1 MSIKRIG
8 TATIL
13 AASFGL
19 FGCSGDTDGGSAAT
33 PPGGAYSSDN
43 AGSISIDFPSGGNAG
58 VSDILGFIVSVR
70 DTNGAP
76 VENIRVSCDTEQG
89 LALLEPTTGI
99 EQTDGNGDMSGRVGC
114 AAPGSYQIGCR
125 LPVGANKR
133 IFETVRCAGPVPA
146 GFTGFV
152 GAGGG
157 TLGGGS
163 VIDDGGGG
171 VRAVA
176 AAFFDRA
183 NTTAGSQIDV
193 VQTADC
199 PNTTAVDPESFTD
212 TLIRFT
218 IVNDTNQTVRFSSYR
233 YTVENGVSSGNDFT
247 SASLG
252 FTSNVEGTEVAG
264 GSTVTL
270 DSVFTTANS
279 GGKFFIGSSTAI
291 SPTLGAA
298 DITFEL
304 TGTTAA
310 GDTVTVELSTA
321 AIFGNY
327 NRCS

>member
-1 MSIKRIG
+1 MSIKRLG

-13 AASFGL
+13 AASLGL

-33 PPGGAYSSDN
+33 PPGGTYSSDG
-43 AGSISIDFPSGGNAG
+43 AGSIALDFPRGDEGA
-58 VSDILGFIVSVR
+58 VSDVLGFVVSVR
-70 DTNGAP
+70 DESGAP
-76 VENIRVSCDTEQG
+76 VQNIRVSCDTEQG

-133 IFETVRCAGPVPA
+133 VFGTVRCAGPVP
-146 GFTGFV
+146 TGFSGFP

-163 VIDDGGGG
+163 VIDDGSGG
-171 VRAVA
+171 VRVVS
-176 AAFFDRA
+176 AAFFDRG
-183 NTTAGSQIDV
+183 NTTSGSQIDV

-199 PNTTAVDPESFTD
+199 PNTTAVDPETFND

-218 IVNDTNQTVRFSSYR
+218 IVNDTNQAVRFSGYS

-247 SASLG
+247 SGGLG
-252 FTSNVEGTEVAG
+252 FTSNVEGTEVSG
-264 GSTVTL
+264 GATATL
-270 DSVFTTANS
+270 DSVFTTVNS
-279 GGKFFIGSSTAI
+279 SGKFFIGSSTAI
-291 SPTLGAA
+291 ASTLGATN
-298 DITFEL
+298 IIFEL
-304 TGTTAA
+304 TGTTAS